1 MKTPPP
7 STAPPADAPV
17 ADTAAEG
24 LAAENAR
31 LRELLSAAGRLAEFG
46 RFAAQQVHELR
57 QPLFA
62 IRGLG
67 QLLLEKD
74 HVDLE
79 EILDFARHIV
89 DQSERLTAL
98 VSDLR
103 QMSVPAPRHGKRR
116 AEVDAILVRVTSLLD
131 FRLRKGVRL
140 RTHIAPDVPP
150 VAAVPQ
156 ALEQIFI
163 NLFTNAL
170 DAVAGLPAA
179 VIQVRARGLPE
190 HPGLVEVAI
199 ADNGVGVAKAVRA
212 RLFET
217 FFTTKGEEQ
226 GTGLGLAVSREI
238 ARTYG
243 GELVLLDDPG
253 PWEEPVVTAFSLTL
267 PVLQEF

>member
-1 MKTPPP
+1 MKTPRPEPTTLAEAP
-7 STAPPADAPV
+7 STPEPAA
-17 ADTAAEG
+17 

-31 LRELLSAAGRLAEFG
+31 LRDLLAAAGRLAEFG

-74 HVDLE
+74 RVELD

-89 DQSERLTAL
+89 HESERLAGL

-103 QMSVPAPRHGKRR
+103 QMSVPAPRQGKRR
-116 AEVDAILVRVTSLLD
+116 AEVDAILVRVTGLLD

-140 RTHIAPDVPP
+140 RTYIAPDIPP
-150 VAAVPQ
+150 VAALPQ

-163 NLFTNAL
+163 NLLTNAL
-170 DAVAGLPAA
+170 DAVAGVSRA
-179 VIQVRARGLPE
+179 VIQVRAGTVPE
-190 HPGLVEVAI
+190 HPGLVQVAI
-199 ADNGVGVAKAVRA
+199 ADNGSGVAKAVRG

-217 FFTTKGEEQ
+217 FFTTKGDEQ
-226 GTGLGLAVSREI
+226 GTGLGLAVSREL

-243 GELVLLDDPG
+243 GDLVLLDEPG
-253 PWEEPVVTAFSLTL
+253 VWEEPAVTAFSLTM